1 MRLMEDMF
9 SWKKNTLSPANF
21 DLTTQNKN
29 KIKVNRIN
37 QGVSWAGWNP
47 SLEMIMKTETHQRI

>member
-29 KIKVNRIN
+29 KIKVKRIN
-37 QGVSWAGWNP
+37 QGVS
-47 SLEMIMKTETHQRI
+47 